1 MLSKAYELVAQVDKQ
16 PLGIEPAYY
25 LCTNLLIQW
34 RGNELL
40 IGISQPRRALQ
51 GFNND
56 FIDSSASH
64 GTPDDA
70 VNLTSHQINS
80 PAAKKRAAF
89 SQLKFVSD
97 DDGACVHRS
106 GASAWRRWQRNLQT
120 ANSAIRF
127 RRFQP
132 RVLGFNYAWA
142 FYYR

>member
-25 LCTNLLIQW
+25 LCTNLLIQR

-40 IGISQPRRALQ
+40 MGITQPLHCME
-51 GFNND
+51 GFNNI
-56 FIDSSASH
+56 FIGSSASH
-64 GTPDDA
+64 GIPDDA
-70 VNLTSHQINS
+70 VNLTFHQINS

-89 SQLKFVSD
+89 SQLKLVSD

-120 ANSAIRF
+120 ANSATRF

-132 RVLGFNYAWA
+132 RVHGFNYALA
-142 FYYR
+142 FYY